1 MATSKIINLEDLT
14 YYHGKLRQDV
24 TQEITN
30 ATKDK
35 VDKVAGKGLSTND
48 LTDELLEKLQNSNNY
63 THPTHTAAEQGLYK
77 VKVDALGHVE
87 QTAPVVKSDITALGI
102 PGQDT
107 TYEDATQTVAGLMGT
122 EDKKK
127 LDNIEAGADVNV
139 IESVKV
145 NGTAL
150 EVAADKSVNVA
161 VPTKTSQLT
170 NDSDYQTGDQVDTVI
185 TGKGYQTAAQ
195 VETAITGKGYQT
207 ASQVETAIN
216 TKIGAINH
224 FSVVDTL
231 PATGEKN
238 VIYLTPKASAQNRN
252 AKDEWIYVNGEFEKI
267 GDTEIDLSNY
277 WTKTDLT
284 MATYADIDAIF
295 AA

>member
-1 MATSKIINLEDLT
+1 MAQKIINLEDLK
-14 YYHGKLRQDV
+14 YYDGKRR
-24 TQEITN
+24 TQITEEITN
-30 ATKDK
+30 ATKGK
-35 VDKVAGKGLSTND
+35 VDKVEGKGLSTND

-77 VKVDALGHVE
+77 VKVDALGHVT
-87 QTAPVVKSDITALGI
+87 QTAAVTKADITGLGI
-102 PGQDT
+102 PAQDT

-127 LDNIEAGADVNV
+127 LDNIEAGAQANV

-161 VPTKTSQLT
+161 VPTKVSQLT
-170 NDSDYQTGDQVDTVI
+170 NDSGFQNADEVDEAI

-207 ASQVETAIN
+207 AAQVESAIN

-224 FSVVDTL
+224 FEVVDTL

-238 VIYLTPKASAQNRN
+238 VIYLTPKASAQTRN
-252 AKDEWIYVNGEFEKI
+252 AKDEWIYVDGAFEKI

-284 MATYADIDAIF
+284 VASYADIDTIF

>member
-1 MATSKIINLEDLT
+1 MAQKIINLEDLK
-14 YYHGKLRQDV
+14 YYDGKRR
-24 TQEITN
+24 TQITEEITN
-30 ATKDK
+30 ATKGK
-35 VDKVAGKGLSTND
+35 VDKVEGKGLSTND

-77 VKVDALGHVE
+77 VKVDALGHVT
-87 QTAPVVKSDITALGI
+87 QTAAVTKADITSLGI
-102 PGQDT
+102 PAQDT

-127 LDNIEAGADVNV
+127 LDNIEDGAQANV

-161 VPTKTSQLT
+161 VPTKVSQLT
-170 NDSDYQTGDQVDTVI
+170 NDSGFQNADEVDEAI

-207 ASQVETAIN
+207 AAQVESAIN

-224 FSVVDTL
+224 FEVVDTL

-238 VIYLTPKASAQNRN
+238 VIYLTPKASAQTRN
-252 AKDEWIYVNGEFEKI
+252 AKDEWIYVDGAFEKI

-284 MATYADIDAIF
+284 VASYADIDTIF

>member
-1 MATSKIINLEDLT
+1 MAQKIINLEDLK
-14 YYHGKLRQDV
+14 YYDGKRR
-24 TQEITN
+24 TQITEEITN
-30 ATKDK
+30 ATEGK
-35 VDKVAGKGLSTND
+35 VDKVEGKGLSTND
-48 LTDELLEKLQNSNNY
+48 LTDELLEKIQNSNNY

-87 QTAPVVKSDITALGI
+87 QTAAVTKADITALGI
-102 PGQDT
+102 PAQDT

-127 LDNIEAGADVNV
+127 LDNVAAGAQVNV

-161 VPTKTSQLT
+161 VPTKVSQLT
-170 NDSDYQTGDQVDTVI
+170 NDSGFQNADEVDEAIIGKGYQTAAQVDTIV

-195 VETAITGKGYQT
+195 VE
-207 ASQVETAIN
+207 SAIN

-224 FSVVDTL
+224 FEVVDTL

-238 VIYLTPKASAQNRN
+238 VIYLTPKASAQTRN
-252 AKDEWIYVNGEFEKI
+252 AKDEWIYVDGAFEKI

-284 MATYADIDAIF
+284 VASYADIDTIF

>member
-1 MATSKIINLEDLT
+1 
-14 YYHGKLRQDV
+14 
-24 TQEITN
+24 
-30 ATKDK
+30 
-35 VDKVAGKGLSTND
+35 
-48 LTDELLEKLQNSNNY
+48 
-63 THPTHTAAEQGLYK
+63 
-77 VKVDALGHVE
+77 
-87 QTAPVVKSDITALGI
+87 
-102 PGQDT
+102 
-107 TYEDATQTVAGLMGT
+107 MGT

-127 LDNIEAGADVNV
+127 LDNVAAGAQVNV

-150 EVAADKSVNVA
+150 EVDADKSVNVA
-161 VPTKTSQLT
+161 VPTKVSQLT
-170 NDSDYQTGDQVDTVI
+170 NDSGFQNADEVDEAI
-185 TGKGYQTAAQ
+185 IGKGYQTAAQ

-207 ASQVETAIN
+207 AAQVESAIN

-224 FSVVDTL
+224 FEVVDTL

-238 VIYLTPKASAQNRN
+238 VIYLTPKASAQTRN
-252 AKDEWIYVNGEFEKI
+252 AKDEWIYVDGAFEKI

-284 MATYADIDAIF
+284 VASYADIDTIF

>member
-1 MATSKIINLEDLT
+1 MAQKIINLEDLK
-14 YYHGKLRQDV
+14 YYDGKRR
-24 TQEITN
+24 TKITEEITN
-30 ATKDK
+30 ATKGK
-35 VDKVAGKGLSTND
+35 VDKIEGKGLSTND
-48 LTDELLEKLQNSNNY
+48 LTDELLEKIQNSNNY

-77 VKVDALGHVE
+77 VKVDALGHVT
-87 QTAPVVKSDITALGI
+87 QTAAVTKDDITGLGI
-102 PGQDT
+102 PAQDT

-127 LDNIEAGADVNV
+127 LDNIEAGAQANV
-139 IESVKV
+139 IKSVKV

-161 VPTKTSQLT
+161 VPTKVSQLT
-170 NDSDYQTGDQVDTVI
+170 NDSGFQNADEVDEAI

-195 VETAITGKGYQT
+195 VDTIVTGKGYQT
-207 ASQVETAIN
+207 AAQVETAIN

-224 FSVVDTL
+224 FEVVDTL

-238 VIYLTPKASAQNRN
+238 VIYLTPKASAQTRN
-252 AKDEWIYVNGEFEKI
+252 AKDEWIYVDGAFEKI

-284 MATYADIDAIF
+284 VASYADIDTIF

>member
-1 MATSKIINLEDLT
+1 MAQKIINLEDLK
-14 YYHGKLRQDV
+14 YYDGKRR
-24 TQEITN
+24 TQITEEITN
-30 ATKDK
+30 ATKGK
-35 VDKVAGKGLSTND
+35 VDKVEGKGLSTND

-77 VKVDALGHVE
+77 VKVDALGHVT
-87 QTAPVVKSDITALGI
+87 QTAAVTKADITSLGI
-102 PGQDT
+102 PAQDT
-107 TYEDATQTVAGLMGT
+107 TYEYATQTVAGLMGT

-127 LDNIEAGADVNV
+127 LDNIEAGAQANV

-161 VPTKTSQLT
+161 VPTKVSQLT
-170 NDSDYQTGDQVDTVI
+170 NDSGFQNADEVDEAI

-207 ASQVETAIN
+207 AAQVESAIN

-224 FSVVDTL
+224 FEVVDTL

-238 VIYLTPKASAQNRN
+238 VIYLTPKASAQTRN
-252 AKDEWIYVNGEFEKI
+252 AKDEWIYVDGAFEKI

-284 MATYADIDAIF
+284 VASYADIDTIF

>member
-1 MATSKIINLEDLT
+1 MAQKIINLEDLK
-14 YYHGKLRQDV
+14 YYDGKRR
-24 TQEITN
+24 TQITEEITN
-30 ATKDK
+30 ATKGK
-35 VDKVAGKGLSTND
+35 VDKVEGKGLSTND

-77 VKVDALGHVE
+77 VKVDALGHVT
-87 QTAPVVKSDITALGI
+87 QTAAVTKADITGLGI
-102 PGQDT
+102 PAQDT

-127 LDNIEAGADVNV
+127 LDNIEDGAQANV

-161 VPTKTSQLT
+161 VPTKVSQLT
-170 NDSDYQTGDQVDTVI
+170 NDSGFQNADEVDEAI

-207 ASQVETAIN
+207 AAQVESAIN

-224 FSVVDTL
+224 FEVVDTL

-238 VIYLTPKASAQNRN
+238 VIYLTPKASAQTRN
-252 AKDEWIYVNGEFEKI
+252 AKDEWIYVDGAFEKI

-284 MATYADIDAIF
+284 VASYADIDTIF

>member
-1 MATSKIINLEDLT
+1 MAQKTINLEDLK
-14 YYHGKLRQDV
+14 YYDGKRR
-24 TQEITN
+24 TQITEEITN
-30 ATKDK
+30 ATKGK
-35 VDKVAGKGLSTND
+35 VDKVEGKGLSTND

-77 VKVDALGHVE
+77 VKVDALGHVT
-87 QTAPVVKSDITALGI
+87 QTAAVTKADITGLGI
-102 PGQDT
+102 PAQDT

-127 LDNIEAGADVNV
+127 LDNIEAGAQANV

-161 VPTKTSQLT
+161 VPTKVSQLT
-170 NDSDYQTGDQVDTVI
+170 NDSGFQNADEVDEAI

-207 ASQVETAIN
+207 AAQVESAIN

-224 FSVVDTL
+224 FEVVDTL

-238 VIYLTPKASAQNRN
+238 VIYLTPKASAQTRN
-252 AKDEWIYVNGEFEKI
+252 AKDEWIYVDGAFEKI

-284 MATYADIDAIF
+284 VASYADIDTIF

>member
-1 MATSKIINLEDLT
+1 MAQKIINLEDLK
-14 YYHGKLRQDV
+14 YYDGKRL
-24 TQEITN
+24 TQITEEITN
-30 ATKDK
+30 ATKGK
-35 VDKVAGKGLSTND
+35 VDKVEGKGLSTND

-77 VKVDALGHVE
+77 VKVDALGHVT
-87 QTAPVVKSDITALGI
+87 QTAAVTKADITGLGI
-102 PGQDT
+102 PAQDT

-127 LDNIEAGADVNV
+127 LDNIEAGAQANV

-161 VPTKTSQLT
+161 VPTKVSQLT
-170 NDSDYQTGDQVDTVI
+170 NDSGFQNADEVDEAI

-207 ASQVETAIN
+207 AAQVESAIN

-224 FSVVDTL
+224 FEVVDTL

-238 VIYLTPKASAQNRN
+238 VIYLTPKASAQTRN
-252 AKDEWIYVNGEFEKI
+252 AKDEWIYVDGAFEKI

-284 MATYADIDAIF
+284 VASYADIDTIF